1 MKLRI
6 KGNSLRLR
14 VTRPELDALERGGP
28 VAEIIH
34 FGPEAG
40 QSLRYSLSAQ
50 AQAAPVAV
58 TFEANAIAVILA
70 QEQLEA
76 WSKDDQVGVYAALE
90 IGHASPLEVV
100 VEKDFKCLDSRGE
113 QDEDAFPNP
122 LAGKVC

>member
-14 VTRPELDALERGGP
+14 VTRPELATLEQGSQ

-40 QSLRYSLSAQ
+40 QSLRYVLGTQVQSAPIAVSFAENAITVTLAQ
-50 AQAAPVAV
+50 AQ
-58 TFEANAIAVILA
+58 
-70 QEQLEA
+70 LEE
-76 WSKDDQVGVYAALE
+76 WSKEDQVGVYTKLD
-90 IGHASPLEVV
+90 IGHASPLEVA

-113 QDEDAFPNP
+113 EDEDAFPNP
-122 LAGKVC
+122 SAGKAC

>member
-14 VTRPELDALERGGP
+14 VTRLELAELQHGKP

-34 FGPEAG
+34 FGPELG
-40 QSLRYSLSAQ
+40 QSLRYSLAAQ
-50 AQAAPVAV
+50 PLPVPITV
-58 TFEANAIAVILA
+58 EFQENAIAVTLA
-70 QEQLEA
+70 QAQLEE
-76 WSKDDQVGVYAALE
+76 WSSEDQVGVYASLDLGSAGLLDV
-90 IGHASPLEVV
+90 A